1 MYEFGNIWR
10 RGLKGGEG
18 RAPTTIEDYVVAEGG
33 IRSHVDPPVTVVLD
47 TFGFRVA
54 FRGWCDGYVR
64 KFCNGG
70 GAHQRNCNK
79 EL

>member
-33 IRSHVDPPVTVVLD
+33 IRSHVDTPVTVVLY
-47 TFGFRVA
+47 TVGFIVA
-54 FRGWCDGYVR
+54 VMGRYDGYDST
-64 KFCNGG
+64 FCNGLVAG
-70 GAHQRNCNK
+70 GVA
-79 EL
+79 